1 MQTITSMN
9 GRLAALSS
17 AALVLVATSCSPGP
31 EQWISLFNGE
41 NLDGWTPKFTG
52 YPAGENHLDT
62 FSVEDGLLTVSYDN
76 WTDFQNE
83 FGHLFHER
91 SFSHYL
97 LRVEYRFVDE
107 QVINGPGW
115 AFRNNGMMLHSQT
128 PDSMTLDQEFP
139 VSMEVQLLGGN
150 GADERSTANI
160 CTPGTHF
167 RLEDLLITRHCTNS
181 SSDTFHGDQW
191 VTLEVEIR
199 GNEFVRHTVNG
210 EIVFEYGGL
219 QLDATDPDAQRLL
232 NNGAPVALEEGL
244 IAIQAESHPTQFRR
258 IDVLPLTE

>member
-1 MQTITSMN
+1 MKKMTT
-9 GRLAALSS
+9 RAC
-17 AALVLVATSCSPGP
+17 VLLFASLLLATSCSPEP

-62 FSVEDGLLTVSYDN
+62 FRVEDGLLTVSYDN
-76 WTDFQNE
+76 WTDFNRE
-83 FGHLFHER
+83 FGHLFHEQ

-97 LRVEYRFVDE
+97 LRVEYRFVGE
-107 QVINGPGW
+107 QVIDAPQLNW

-128 PDSMTLDQEFP
+128 PESMTLDQEFP
-139 VSMEVQLLGGN
+139 VSIEVQLLGGN

-167 RLEDLLITRHCTNS
+167 RLEGLLVTRHCTNS

-191 VTLEVEIR
+191 VALEVEIR
-199 GNEFVRHTVNG
+199 GNELVRHTVNG
-210 EIVFEYGGL
+210 EVVFEYGGL
-219 QLDATDPDAQRLL
+219 QLDATDRDAQRLL
-232 NNGAPVALEEGL
+232 NNGAPVALAEGL

-258 IDVLPLTE
+258 IDVLPL

>member
-1 MQTITSMN
+1 MKRMTFKASALL
-9 GRLAALSS
+9 LAPL
-17 AALVLVATSCSPGP
+17 LLATSCSPEP

-52 YPAGENHLDT
+52 YPAGDNYLDT
-62 FSVEDGLLTVSYDN
+62 FRVEDGLLTVSYDN
-76 WTDFQNE
+76 WTDFNGE

-91 SFSHYL
+91 SLSHYL
-97 LRVEYRFVDE
+97 LRVEYRFVGE
-107 QVINGPGW
+107 QVIDAPQWNW

-128 PDSMTLDQEFP
+128 PESMTLDQEFP
-139 VSMEVQLLGGN
+139 ASVEVQLLGGN
-150 GADERSTANI
+150 GADERPTANI

-167 RLEDLLITRHCTNS
+167 RLEGLLITRHCTNS

-199 GNEFVRHTVNG
+199 GNELVRHTVNG
-210 EIVFEYGGL
+210 DVVFEYGGL
-219 QLDATDPDAQRLL
+219 QLDATDLDAQRLI
-232 NNGAPVALEEGL
+232 NNDAPVALAEGL

-258 IDVLPLTE
+258 IDVLPLSE

>member
-1 MQTITSMN
+1 MKGMTS
-9 GRLAALSS
+9 RACILPFASL
-17 AALVLVATSCSPGP
+17 LLATSCSPEP

-52 YPAGENHLDT
+52 YPAGDNYLDT
-62 FSVEDGLLTVSYDN
+62 FRVEDGLLTASYDN
-76 WTDFQNE
+76 WTDFNRE

-97 LRVEYRFVDE
+97 LRVEYRFIGE
-107 QVINGPGW
+107 QVIDAPQLNW

-128 PDSMTLDQEFP
+128 PESMTLDQEFP
-139 VSMEVQLLGGN
+139 VSIEVQLLGGN

-167 RLEDLLITRHCTNS
+167 RLEGLLVTRHCTNS

-199 GNEFVRHTVNG
+199 GNEFVRHRVNG

-219 QLDATDPDAQRLL
+219 QLDATDLDAQRLL
-232 NNGAPVALEEGL
+232 NNGAPVALAEGL

-258 IDVLPLTE
+258 IDVLPLSE

>member
-1 MQTITSMN
+1 MNRMITRN
-9 GRLAALSS
+9 CTL
-17 AALVLVATSCSPGP
+17 LVTPLLLATSCSPGM

-52 YPAGENHLDT
+52 YPAGVNHLDT
-62 FSVEDGLLTVSYDN
+62 FTVEDGLLTVSYDN
-76 WTDFQNE
+76 WTDFQGE

-97 LRVEYRFVDE
+97 LHVEYRFVGD
-107 QVINGPGW
+107 QVVNGPAW
-115 AFRNNGMMLHSQT
+115 AFRNNGLMLHSQA
-128 PDSMTLDQEFP
+128 PDSMTLEQEFP
-139 VSMEVQLLGGN
+139 ASVEVQFLGGN

-167 RLEDLLITRHCTNS
+167 RLEGLLITRHCTNS
-181 SSDTFHGDQW
+181 SSETFHGDQW

-199 GNEFVRHTVNG
+199 GNELVRHTVNG
-210 EIVFEYGGL
+210 EVVFEYGGL
-219 QLDATDPDAQRLL
+219 QLDATDLDAQRLL
-232 NNGAPVALEEGL
+232 NSGAPVALSEGL

-258 IDVLPLTE
+258 IDVLPL

>member
-1 MQTITSMN
+1 MNRMITRN
-9 GRLAALSS
+9 CTLLITP
-17 AALVLVATSCSPGP
+17 LLLATSCSPGM
-31 EQWISLFNGE
+31 EQRISLFNGE

-52 YPAGENHLDT
+52 YPAGVNHLDT
-62 FSVEDGLLTVSYDN
+62 FTVEDGLLTVSYDN
-76 WTDFQNE
+76 WTDFQGE

-97 LRVEYRFVDE
+97 LHVEYRFVGD
-107 QVINGPGW
+107 QVVNGPAW
-115 AFRNNGMMLHSQT
+115 AFRNNGLMLHSQT
-128 PDSMTLDQEFP
+128 PDSMTLEQEFP
-139 VSMEVQLLGGN
+139 ASVEVQLLGGN

-167 RLEDLLITRHCTNS
+167 RLEGLLITRHCTNS

-199 GNEFVRHTVNG
+199 GNELVRHTVNG
-210 EIVFEYGGL
+210 EVVFEYGGL
-219 QLDATDPDAQRLL
+219 QLDATDLDAQRLL
-232 NNGAPVALEEGL
+232 NSGAPVALSEGL

-258 IDVLPLTE
+258 IDVLPL